1 MTGLIIVLT
10 IYSYMTAHPLNCE
23 DETRAPLKVAT
34 LNCGKAGIRKRLAD
48 IFSDT
53 KEALQNV
60 DVLFLQECGVKQTI
74 LPQDDTSLQSVLG
87 PAFRTGMTG
96 ILTHDAGILMLTT
109 KATLTVVHHGPRWAY
124 AHATIR
130 PLGPASAAITALDLW
145 SVHGPVRDFSFWPTT
160 WLEAIRTHT
169 RAGDAIVG
177 ADWNAT
183 PDPARDS
190 LRGTIASAKRIDSIW
205 SSTRLLRFA
214 KHTKFSYTTSDHRAT
229 SVSFDMA
236 VAFTPPTTYHQR
248 PWSLHPGTLRS
259 QSFRNAIHRSITQ
272 IGPPHPHLTGPQKIV
287 QWQDYLLR
295 LRDITRLESIKVGQS
310 LKRLRNDFT
319 TIERIADNLDL
330 ANSEDA
336 IRLPNLLSRIQ
347 TARDLLTDKLS
358 VGSIKPSSTHAFR
371 PSSWMSG
378 ALQRTGGTTY
388 IKRLRATT
396 GTITTDESR
405 MLDITH
411 AFFTDLYCPP
421 NPPSTYLTD
430 QTLLLSSASTTFKS
444 EDIAM
449 LASPYLLSD
458 IKAALRTTNAYSAP
472 GPLGLTYPLL
482 SLTAE
487 TTGPHILSLLEG
499 LGAGHP
505 LPVLLQTTLLHKK
518 GDKADLANYRPIS
531 VSDTALRLAGFN
543 PLPTQHGEIVHLGHP
558 IHTRGA
564 GSPCI
569 IGYNDRIDAIGAR
582 IPLIRKFGSDLIT
595 RVRLSNSILTP
606 KLWHATT
613 VGGLPTTTA
622 RTDLSLALR
631 KFLYLGDT
639 PWFETA
645 DISAPLHLGG
655 LGFIHPDHMFTAQSI
670 TYLAHNL
677 LRPDEYGIW
686 LQDGLA
692 WHLHHIYH
700 CSPAALLIPNGVHR
714 ARLTADTTRAAGFWG
729 RLLHALASVNLS
741 LDPSWPDLEGPA
753 LLELPWYFDSAI
765 ASTPKPWPLSR
776 YRSAATRGWITWGD
790 ILWKS
795 TLATRDRTHASS
807 WPLGPPSPRAAAA
820 NLIPR
825 ADDIRDSKGPE
836 LGTIFTPYWASLPP
850 DFRQKLLQTTDM
862 PFATGMDPSLPVPR
876 IRDPSARAFP

>member
-430 QTLLLSSASTTFKS
+430 QTLLLSAP
-444 EDIAM
+444 
-449 LASPYLLSD
+449 LR
-458 IKAALRTTNAYSAP
+458 AAL
-472 GPLGLTYPLL
+472 
-482 SLTAE
+482 
-487 TTGPHILSLLEG
+487 
-499 LGAGHP
+499 
-505 LPVLLQTTLLHKK
+505 LQ
-518 GDKADLANYRPIS
+518 
-531 VSDTALRLAGFN
+531 AGFN